1 MIYRQDAKNAKG
13 IRHVP
18 ASRMDSGGPAAAS
31 RYGVIRAA
39 PPEFAG
45 LGARRRDAPPRSDS
59 RPKSRAV
66 AFGFLGAL
74 GALAVIFV
82 FLNAT
87 QYES

>member
-45 LGARRRDAPPRSDS
+45 LGARRRDAPRE
-59 RPKSRAV
+59 
-66 AFGFLGAL
+66 
-74 GALAVIFV
+74 VIPAPNQERWRLV
-82 FLNAT
+82 FLALLAPWR
-87 QYES
+87 